1 MKIPRQLPLK
11 QIRKQC
17 LDCCSG
23 STKTIR
29 FCVSTECPLWYL
41 RFGRFPKTVI
51 RTKGKEWKQL
61 FDKENFKK
69 GSKFS
74 PEKEVEEYKL

>member
-1 MKIPRQLPLK
+1 MTILKQSPLK

-23 STKTIR
+23 SVKTVR
-29 FCVSTECPLWYL
+29 FCHSTDCPLWYL
-41 RFGRFPKTVI
+41 RYGKFPKTI
-51 RTKGKEWKQL
+51 IKAKGKDWEQL

>member
-17 LDCCSG
+17 LDCCSD
-23 STKTIR
+23 STKSIR
-29 FCVSTECPLWYL
+29 FCASTECPLWYL

-51 RTKGKEWKQL
+51 RTKGKKWEQL

-69 GSKFS
+69 GSKFL